1 MAKVSLDKLVAQ
13 KSLIV
18 EKSDQMMQ
26 MEERSYEL
34 SIINQAKNAVV
45 EKMIEVVP
53 EMVQAI

>member
-1 MAKVSLDKLVAQ
+1 VSLDKLVAQ

-34 SIINQAKNAVV
+34 SIINQAKSAVV